1 MFITFEGIEGCGK
14 TTQIRRLGKRLDRYG
29 IPFVMTLEPGGTK
42 IGENIRKMLLDSNNK
57 NISPLT
63 ELILYAA
70 DRAQHVEEVIMPALS
85 QGKWVICDRYFDA
98 TVAYQ
103 GSGRK
108 QDMGLINI
116 LNDKITQGI
125 QPDIT
130 FLLDCPA
137 ELGLDRAFKR
147 DKSLS
152 RGNQDR
158 FEKEKM
164 DFHRDVRR
172 GYLEL
177 ARNNDKRFVVID
189 AVSNEDDVELM
200 IFQVLQPLLENRR
213 R

>member
-1 MFITFEGIEGCGK
+1 
-14 TTQIRRLGKRLDRYG
+14 
-29 IPFVMTLEPGGTK
+29 MTLEPGGTK

-177 ARNNDKRFVVID
+177 AHNNDKRFVVID

>member
-29 IPFVMTLEPGGTK
+29 ITFVMTLEPGGTK